1 MNRPRKARV
10 EGATAGEHGDVAAIK
25 AGIDAFK
32 ARFPDQW
39 EAIRLGPTQHGID
52 QIIEALGG

>member
-1 MNRPRKARV
+1 MNRPRKARI
-10 EGATAGEHGDVAAIK
+10 EGAAAGEIGDVAAIK

-32 ARFPDQW
+32 ARYPDQW

>member
-1 MNRPRKARV
+1 MARPQKSSPA
-10 EGATAGEHGDVAAIK
+10 AGEHGDVAAIK

-39 EAIRLGPTQHGID
+39 EAIRLGPTQHGLD